1 MYYILF
7 GAHILRAWISREM
20 ELPEVG
26 VPLGQLRQTPGQFP
40 DEVERE
46 VEPLEGLARLQVFD
60 PLDRVHAQVEVLQT
74 AQPRQV
80 LDALD
85 AVVLFELGAKYGIR
99 EAGMVLKYA

>member
-1 MYYILF
+1 
-7 GAHILRAWISREM
+7 M
-20 ELPEVG
+20 ELSEVG

-85 AVVLFELGAKYGIR
+85 AVVLFEFRAKCEISIGRDDRDHCHILPEVGVSGGWDR
-99 EAGMVLKYA
+99 PC

>member
-1 MYYILF
+1 
-7 GAHILRAWISREM
+7 M

-46 VEPLEGLARLQVFD
+46 VEPLEGLARLQVLD

-85 AVVLFELGAKYGIR
+85 AVVLFEFRAKCEISQEG
-99 EAGMVLKYA
+99 

>member
-1 MYYILF
+1 
-7 GAHILRAWISREM
+7 M

-85 AVVLFELGAKYGIR
+85 AVVLFAFRAKLEEELKGYSNIKILP
-99 EAGMVLKYA
+99 AGGVS